1 MREIEASLITSA
13 VKQLFIKANHHLPA
27 DVKNALLQ
35 AKQNETTDAAKQ
47 VLDILLKNAEIA
59 AENEFPLCQDTGMA
73 FVFAELGQDV
83 HIYGG
88 LFNDAINAGVEQA
101 YREGY
106 LRKSVVEDP
115 LRRKNTANN
124 LPAVIFTEIV
134 TGDKIKLTV
143 MPKGF
148 GAENQSRLKM
158 MIPTASPDEI
168 VNFIAEEV
176 IASGSRGCPPAIIGV
191 GIGGSF
197 DTVAHLAKKALLLP
211 IDKHSEDPYYAD
223 MEKKIMEKINDSGIG
238 PMGVGGRTTVLS
250 VRISA
255 APTHIAGLPLAY
267 NYCCHS
273 ARHACIEL

>member
-1 MREIEASLITSA
+1 MREIEASVITSA
-13 VKQLFIKANHHLPA
+13 VKQLFIKANYHLPD
-27 DVKNALLQ
+27 DVKNALLR
-35 AKQNETTDAAKQ
+35 AKQCETTDTARQ

-59 AENEFPLCQDTGMA
+59 AENDFPLCQDTGMA

-83 HIYGG
+83 HICGG
-88 LFNDAINAGVEQA
+88 LFKDAVNAGVEQA
-101 YREGY
+101 YDESY

-115 LRRKNTANN
+115 LRRKNTGNN
-124 LPAVIFTEIV
+124 LPATIFTEIV
-134 TGDKIKLTV
+134 AGDKIKLTV

-158 MIPTASPDEI
+158 MIPATSSDEI
-168 VNFIAEEV
+168 VDFIANEV
-176 IASGSRGCPPAIIGV
+176 ISSGSRGCPPAIIGV

-211 IDKHSEDPYYAD
+211 IDKRSSDPYYAD
-223 MEKKIMEKINDSGIG
+223 MEEKIMEKINDSGIG

-250 VRISA
+250 VRILT

-273 ARHACIEL
+273 ARHATIEL

>member
-13 VKQLFIKANHHLPA
+13 VKRLFIKANHHLPA
-27 DVKNALLQ
+27 DVKNALQ
-35 AKQNETTDAAKQ
+35 HAKENETSDTARD
-47 VLDILLKNAEIA
+47 VLEILLKNAEIA
-59 AENEFPLCQDTGMA
+59 TENEFPLCQDTGMA
-73 FVFAELGQDV
+73 FVFAQIGQDV
-83 HIYGG
+83 HICGG
-88 LFNDAINAGVEQA
+88 LFNDAVNDGVELA
-101 YREGY
+101 YRDGY

-115 LRRKNTANN
+115 LRRKNTGNN

-134 TGDKIKLTV
+134 AGDKIKLTV

-158 MIPTASPDEI
+158 MIPATTPDEI
-168 VNFIAEEV
+168 VNFIADEV

-211 IDKHSEDPYYAD
+211 IDKRSDDPYYAD
-223 MEKKIMEKINDSGIG
+223 MEKRIMQKINDSGIG

-250 VRISA
+250 VRILS

-273 ARHACIEL
+273 TRHADIEL

>member
-13 VKQLFIKANHHLPA
+13 VKQLFIKANYHLPD

-35 AKQNETTDAAKQ
+35 ARQRETADAAKH

-59 AENEFPLCQDTGMA
+59 AEKDFPLCQDTGMA

-83 HIYGG
+83 HICGG
-88 LFNDAINAGVEQA
+88 LFNDAVNAGAEQA
-101 YREGY
+101 YNESY
-106 LRKSVVEDP
+106 LRKSVVGDP
-115 LRRKNTANN
+115 LRRKNTGNN

-134 TGDKIKLTV
+134 AGDKVKLTV

-158 MIPTASPDEI
+158 MIPAASSDEI
-168 VNFIAEEV
+168 VDFIATEV
-176 IASGSRGCPPAIIGV
+176 ISSGSRGCPPAIIGV

-211 IDKHSEDPYYAD
+211 IDKRSSDPYYAD
-223 MEKKIMEKINDSGIG
+223 MEKKILEKINDSGIG
-238 PMGVGGRTTVLS
+238 PMGVGGRTTALS
-250 VRISA
+250 VRILT

-273 ARHACIEL
+273 ARHASIEL

>member
-134 TGDKIKLTV
+134 AGDKIKLTV

-176 IASGSRGCPPAIIGV
+176 IASGSRGCPPTIIGV

>member
-1 MREIEASLITSA
+1 MREIEASLVTSA
-13 VKQLFIKANHHLPA
+13 IKQLFIKANYHLPD
-27 DVKNALLQ
+27 DVKNALSR
-35 AKQNETTDAAKQ
+35 AKQCETTDTAGH

-59 AENEFPLCQDTGMA
+59 AEGDFPLCQDTGMA

-83 HIYGG
+83 HICGG
-88 LFNDAINAGVEQA
+88 LFTDAVNAGVEQA
-101 YREGY
+101 YSESY

-115 LRRKNTANN
+115 LRRKNTGNN
-124 LPAVIFTEIV
+124 LPAVIFTELV
-134 TGDKIKLTV
+134 AGDKIKLTV

-158 MIPTASPDEI
+158 MIPAATSDEI
-168 VNFIAEEV
+168 VDFIANEV
-176 IASGSRGCPPAIIGV
+176 ISSGSKGCPPAIIGV

-211 IDKHSEDPYYAD
+211 IDTRSSDPYYAD

-250 VRISA
+250 VRILT

-273 ARHACIEL
+273 ARHASIEL

>member
-13 VKQLFIKANHHLPA
+13 VKQLFIKASYHLPE
-27 DVKNALLQ
+27 DVKNALLK
-35 AKQNETTDAAKQ
+35 AIQNETTNAAKQ
-47 VLDILLKNAEIA
+47 VLEILLENAQIA
-59 AENEFPLCQDTGMA
+59 AQNDFPLCQDTGMA
-73 FVFAELGQDV
+73 FVFVELGQDV
-83 HIYGG
+83 HICGG
-88 LFNDAINAGVEQA
+88 LLEDAVNAGVEQA
-101 YREGY
+101 YDEGF

-115 LRRKNTANN
+115 LRRKNTGNN

-134 TGDKIKLTV
+134 AGDKIKLTV

-158 MIPTASPDEI
+158 MIPATTPDEI
-168 VNFIAEEV
+168 VDFIANEV
-176 IASGSRGCPPAIIGV
+176 IASGSKGCPPAVIGV

-197 DTVAHLAKKALLLP
+197 DTVAHMAKKALLLP
-211 IDKHSEDPYYAD
+211 IDGHNEDPFYAD
-223 MEKKIMEKINDSGIG
+223 MEKKILEKINNSRIG

-250 VRISA
+250 VRILA

-273 ARHACIEL
+273 TRHADIEL

>member
-1 MREIEASLITSA
+1 MREIEASSITSA
-13 VKQLFIKANHHLPA
+13 VKQLFIKANYHLPS
-27 DVKNALLQ
+27 DVKNALLL
-35 AKQNETTDAAKQ
+35 AKQNETTDTARQ

-59 AENEFPLCQDTGMA
+59 AENDFPLCQDTGMA
-73 FVFAELGQDV
+73 FVFAQIGQDV
-83 HIYGG
+83 HICGG
-88 LFNDAINAGVEQA
+88 LFNDAVNAGVEQA
-101 YREGY
+101 YNESY

-115 LRRKNTANN
+115 LRRKNTGNN

-134 TGDKIKLTV
+134 AGDKIKLTV

-158 MIPTASPDEI
+158 MIPAATSDDI
-168 VNFIAEEV
+168 VNFIADEV

-211 IDKHSEDPYYAD
+211 IDKRSDDPYYAD
-223 MEKKIMEKINDSGIG
+223 MEQKIMEKINSSGIG

-250 VRISA
+250 VRIFA

-273 ARHACIEL
+273 ARHADIEL